1 MRKSEF
7 MRVLKDHLLPIPKS
21 YGRVYRVSAVV
32 VPIVWSERLKL
43 LLTRRSDTLA
53 SFRGQI
59 AFPGGRPEENE
70 GPLQTALREFEEEIG
85 ISPKKIE
92 VLGALR
98 VEKTRLSDFFI
109 YPIVALIDNNVS
121 YKINPEEVAEI
132 FTVNIDELKDCEKY
146 HPLLWSIFQCGSH
159 TIWGA
164 TYRIIKKLI
173 GVLNEAKIPYR

>member
-1 MRKSEF
+1 MRKNEF
-7 MRVLKDHLLPIPKS
+7 KKLLKEHLLTVPRK
-21 YGRVYRVSAVV
+21 YGRNYRVSAVV
-32 VPIVWSERLKL
+32 VPIIWSDPLKL

-59 AFPGGRPEENE
+59 AFPGGRPENMEE
-70 GPLQTALREFEEEIG
+70 PLQTALREFEEETG
-85 ISPKKIE
+85 VTSEKID
-92 VLGALR
+92 VIGALK

-109 YPIVALIDNNVS
+109 YPIVALIDDNLT
-121 YKINPEEVAEI
+121 YRINPDEVAEI
-132 FTVNIDELKDCEKY
+132 FTVNIRDLKGCEKY

-173 GVLNEAKIPYR
+173 GVLDEAKVPY